1 MASPKVEPF
10 QFEKSDKVH
19 SSIQQGIEDT
29 PIEYYDIMV
38 IGKTGMGKSTTA
50 DKIAIANLTGANYSG
65 QQHSDEMVEGDK
77 MTLSDLSMWLIS
89 GADGE
94 IDRITRRLKNLLMFR
109 ALEKPHEEVN
119 NYYQKSDE
127 PTSKSQLFSNETT
140 TLRVLDVPGFF
151 GNEGDEAP
159 DTELLTT
166 AERATS
172 AGLGIMREVLR
183 IQAAMTMNF
192 KRILYFIP
200 ERGPLVRSH
209 RNLQMELEQMVHFFG
224 KSIFDCM
231 VLITT
236 VSPDVYEFIPP
247 DVTPFSNDSMLKTRK
262 KFQEVVDRVLPA
274 DEKLPQ
280 DKPPIVFIS
289 MNDSGEDIYRK
300 ILDAPVIYNG
310 VRLAFDSHT
319 CARCGTKAKLLGE
332 KKEKVACY
340 VGEDPSKSIPYDES
354 LCHPLI
360 ISKYWKITKIVGGI
374 AHFITRKKYIGK
386 WPNFRNPDDEICI
399 QCKKV
404 PGSHGCQRV
413 NTVYKHKL
421 GDLLVDH
428 KCDPNERVRVSFI
441 ADPDEHRQQEEQ
453 LQQSAETEHV
463 AVYVEEPDN

>member
-1 MASPKVEPF
+1 MASPKVDPL
-10 QFEKSDKVH
+10 QLEKRGIVRL
-19 SSIQQGIEDT
+19 SIQEGIEGT
-29 PIEYYDIMV
+29 PVEYYDIML

-50 DKIAIANLTGANYSG
+50 DKIAIANLTGATYTEEKHSG
-65 QQHSDEMVEGDK
+65 EMVGGDK
-77 MTLSDLSMWLIS
+77 MTVSDLSMWLIS
-89 GADGE
+89 GAEGE
-94 IDRITRRLKNLLMFR
+94 KDRVEEHLRKLLTFR
-109 ALEKPHEEVN
+109 TLEKPHEEVN
-119 NYYQKSDE
+119 KRYLESDV
-127 PTSKSQLFSNETT
+127 PTAKSQLLSNESTA
-140 TLRVLDVPGFF
+140 LRILDVPGFF
-151 GNEGDEAP
+151 GSASYDVLDES
-159 DTELLTT
+159 LST

-172 AGLGIMREVLR
+172 AGLAIMREVLR

-236 VSPDVYEFIPP
+236 VPPDVCKYIPP
-247 DVTPFSNDSMLKTRK
+247 DVTPFSDDSLLKTRK
-262 KFQEVVDRVLPA
+262 NFHEVVSRILPA
-274 DEKLPQ
+274 NEHLPQ

-289 MNDSGEDIYRK
+289 MNDSGKDIYEK
-300 ILDAPVIYNG
+300 IVDAPVIYNG
-310 VRLAFDSHT
+310 VRLAFDSRT
-319 CARCGTKAKLLGE
+319 CACCGTKAKFLGE
-332 KKEKVACY
+332 KQEKVACY
-340 VGEDPSKSIPYDES
+340 IGEDPSKSIPYEES

-399 QCKKV
+399 QCNKI

-413 NTVYKHKL
+413 NTFYKHEL

-428 KCDPNERVRVSFI
+428 KCDPDEQIEVSFV
-441 ADPDEHRQQEEQ
+441 ADPDEQLQQEEQ
-453 LQQSAETEHV
+453 VQQSAETEHV
-463 AVYVEEPDN
+463 GMNVEEADS

>member
-50 DKIAIANLTGANYSG
+50 DKIAVANLTEADYSG
-65 QQHSDEMVEGDK
+65 EQHSDETVEGDK

-109 ALEKPHEEVN
+109 SLEKPHEEVN
-119 NYYQKSDE
+119 NYYQTSDE
-127 PTSKSQLFSNETT
+127 PTSKFQLFSNETT
-140 TLRVLDVPGFF
+140 TLRILDIPGFF

-172 AGLGIMREVLR
+172 AGLGIMQEVLR

-192 KRILYFIP
+192 KLILYFIS

-209 RNLQMELEQMVHFFG
+209 MNLQMELEQMVHFFG

-231 VLITT
+231 VLITI

-247 DVTPFSNDSMLKTRK
+247 DVTPFFNDSMLKTRR
-262 KFQEVVDRVLPA
+262 KFQEVVNRVLPA

-289 MNDSGEDIYRK
+289 MNDSGEDIYQK
-300 ILDAPVIYNG
+300 ILDDPVIYNG
-310 VRLAFDSHT
+310 VQLAFDSHT
-319 CARCGTKAKLLGE
+319 CALRYIVLYI
-332 KKEKVACY
+332 V
-340 VGEDPSKSIPYDES
+340 
-354 LCHPLI
+354 I
-360 ISKYWKITKIVGGI
+360 ITSTSVWC
-374 AHFITRKKYIGK
+374 R
-386 WPNFRNPDDEICI
+386 
-399 QCKKV
+399 
-404 PGSHGCQRV
+404 RV
-413 NTVYKHKL
+413 
-421 GDLLVDH
+421 
-428 KCDPNERVRVSFI
+428 
-441 ADPDEHRQQEEQ
+441 
-453 LQQSAETEHV
+453 LQGLS
-463 AVYVEEPDN
+463 Y